1 MSPRLFALRA
11 TLAQFERSHSAS
23 PAHQGLRTAEAHFN
37 GADIVVHSVN
47 RANPERQVS
56 TIAATS
62 SARDAFPTTARRR
75 HPHLNNL
82 LGLGAASRLMSA

>member
-47 RANPERQVS
+47 RDQSREAGVDYRSDVIGTGP
-56 TIAATS
+56 
-62 SARDAFPTTARRR
+62 FPTLADATLTSIICLVSR
-75 HPHLNNL
+75 PHR
-82 LGLGAASRLMSA
+82 G

>member
-47 RANPERQVS
+47 RAQ
-56 TIAATS
+56 
-62 SARDAFPTTARRR
+62 
-75 HPHLNNL
+75 
-82 LGLGAASRLMSA
+82 SREAGVDYRSDVIGTGRVPDDRSQTPPSPQ